1 MTKLARMTL
10 LALIEAGQHAH
21 RALLRPLIERG
32 LEPGDDALLL
42 LLGDGAVTEADLE
55 NGTGVAI
62 EDLQPRIE
70 RLITREFV
78 VRTAAGL
85 ALTERG
91 ARVYERL
98 LEVWTDTE
106 LALTSGLK
114 KKQRK
119 RLAKVLLEFADYLG
133 RRGGQG

>member
-32 LEPGDDALLL
+32 LEPGDDAVLL
-42 LLGDGAVTEADLE
+42 LLGDGASSESDLE
-55 NGTGVAI
+55 DGTGVAI
-62 EDLQPRIE
+62 DTLLPRLE

-78 VRTAAGL
+78 VRTATGL

-91 ARVYERL
+91 ARVHERL

-106 LALTSGLK
+106 LALTGGLK
-114 KKQRK
+114 KKHRK
-119 RLAKVLLEFADYLG
+119 RLARVLITFADYLRQRAG
-133 RRGGQG
+133 RP

>member
-1 MTKLARMTL
+1 MTKPDRTTL

-21 RALLRPLIERG
+21 RLLLRPLIERG

-42 LLGDGAVTEADLE
+42 LLGDGAATRSDLE

-70 RLITREFV
+70 RLVTREFI

-91 ARVYERL
+91 ARVHERL

-114 KKQRK
+114 KKQRN
-119 RLAKVLLEFADYLG
+119 RLARLLIDFADLSG
-133 RRGGQG
+133 RGGS